1 MSDPLDPTAALR
13 RAQMLLDSTAHWS
26 NEDDSDDPNAA
37 LRRAGELLGQ
47 LDVLPPMTQTDEWN
61 RIGGLSP
68 LLTRPEGPVPVT
80 PAQRA
85 EPSVLDSTALSRAMG
100 ARRGGVA
107 EQIMPYLS
115 MIGIRP
121 AAIPEAAAA
130 RVNEPGAIR
139 PISEFPDYLATAGKR
154 AVKDV
159 VTMPFQMAGAAATE
173 VGKDAGLVDPA
184 TGQWKSLKDLKQLKP
199 PPQPQSFE
207 EVGQSFEQMLQRS
220 ADPFGLLRALVVNPA
235 MHEWQLGEEA
245 LPEGTTPTPEA
256 QAAQLMHQL
265 AAIVPVIGPMV
276 RDIAQ
281 RGLTGTHQEAAEAL
295 GDVAALP
302 IMEEVYPRVGA
313 GAKRG
318 LELLG
323 DLGRNPA
330 NAVPQFLAATGANRV
345 RAPQNAAQALA
356 EMKRVE
362 RANVATGQGGQ
373 RVVDHGTAVRT
384 LQAAMDEWRGDT
396 GVYPEIL
403 DTSVRLGHEWD
414 VTDLGQA
421 IREVADSYK
430 RADVPMP
437 AALRKLDEQARMWEN
452 FSQGGGPT
460 TGRLPQEAGAT
471 TALPRR
477 TMNAAELDE
486 VLQELNA
493 ATGRFEELSPQAK
506 NRVQQSNPTM
516 AAQVALRKAVREK
529 LYNGL
534 GEMGPGIRQIV
545 EDGQRRWGQMSE
557 MQKRLVARTA
567 MAERQKVSIPSRVEQ
582 IGRTAVRMGG
592 KAAIGAMLGGE
603 RGAMSLAA
611 LDLAENELSLRGARR
626 KTISGLLK
634 RAMRNQD
641 VAAPPFGW
649 QGPMHGPWP
658 ATTGPG
664 GSPGGPGGGSPLG
677 GGPGGGGPGGG
688 AGFPIAGGGL
698 PPNPNTVVTSPTGG
712 PPAAGPIIMPGE
724 SPVRAGGETE
734 PLPPEVDV
742 SEARPGIDWEEMG
755 RRFTAHNNA
764 LQAAGQPQL
773 TWRQFMKLVQKGG
786 GGEAPPAAG
795 VPVPRGPA
803 PTPGAPPAAEAL
815 AEPRTG
821 VPATVA
827 RAAWNRMVELF
838 PKELP
843 ELVKAFRESTGTKP
857 KSKASKW
864 ASQTEL
870 EGPLADWLLSDMATR
885 HSDLKDYQ
893 LLLERARTVIR
904 KATPKPEAP
913 PEGGAPPSPPAPEG
927 PSGGP
932 GAPPA
937 SPAATPAAGAR
948 PAPRASR
955 EAAGAKAEEAAA
967 NAKVDKDTE
976 AAGLEAVTAEAQ
988 RLRKQLLDGQ
998 NAARKLSKPKQ
1009 AAYLQSMEALRH
1021 RYMEIVHSV
1030 KRVFG
1035 QEAQDI
1041 LQDVYRAK
1049 LDKEA
1054 ETPAPAE
1061 TPAETPEQAPAR
1073 NPLAVV
1079 AKRLQTGID
1088 SDAIYGELTEGMST
1102 TISPFQVANLLKN
1115 AKNSKFHAKAREV
1128 GARLIREEELG
1139 AKGVLEEKAAKDGPE
1154 SDAAKALARM
1164 NEKLAQAQATLK
1176 RDTEALKAG
1185 KKKPPMSDRS
1195 AAIVKGAVAEREAAA
1210 AETPAETPAETTF
1223 KADPA
1228 KVARIREV
1236 GNRMQELQAESLRI
1250 IAEHKKTGTSPNRDL
1265 ESGHM
1270 EYARLQ
1276 KEFTQL
1282 HIDVQADRD
1291 AYYTN
1296 KYGPYV
1302 EPTKPTEPTPPTTPP
1317 KSKASSPEAVAA
1329 RKARRDANWAEV
1341 EKSAA
1346 ALKEETGVVQK
1357 HVARGAAAL
1366 NRATEKLGRT
1376 PKATL
1381 PRDLAG
1387 AKPRYNIGPNEYH
1400 PTFDSDIDKA
1410 AYITAQKKPSLRD
1423 ADYLKFVQRETG
1435 WSEAA
1440 VRAHGAKVR
1449 AALKEAVK
1457 DADEEGRVTLPDQ
1470 MPDQSNPTA
1479 PVPKSKAAKARAEAQ
1494 KKSPAAAVTPKP
1506 PDWKAWTPEVNT
1518 AIERQVASL
1527 IELQRKQRGK
1537 PDARGYAAGAHVVSE
1552 LLKDVRDRGV
1562 SLEDAKA
1569 NALDDLRTRDLSAP
1583 TRAIAAKAVDV
1594 AVERMARDRP
1604 EAAAVTATLTHRFG
1618 EATARAVRA
1627 MLEPGEKWGP
1637 DAHPDDIAL
1646 QEASAKLLH
1655 RMNGPNVRAELTPRE
1670 ARILADEFRSLADSR
1685 ALLPEFEKGNS
1696 PNQSIRY
1703 AFSNF
1708 ADKLE
1713 TIAEP
1718 KPPAPKSKAAAARA
1732 AKPLSSPSG
1741 KLLEDYIRKHGGA
1754 EAEGPTAPSTEP
1766 KSERQGE
1773 PTPPRPALA
1782 EIRDHL
1788 LKGGKVRWHDYGDRV
1803 RTSYLESA
1811 EPNKNGTHSLTSDD
1825 SGTLSQTDKLMELV
1839 KGLRSKHR
1847 FRKPVTLIDAPTPLA
1862 EQSATE
1868 LQNTSVTQLQA
1879 QADVEGK
1886 PAPKSKAAAARE
1898 AKAAADAK
1906 AARDAEIDD
1915 VFAKPDPKATKARMT
1930 KEIRHELQRIL
1941 DEFDAQPY
1949 QGRTFTPVPREH
1961 NYDPDAQAGGKYYI
1975 QAGHEGAPVFH
1986 DIRNQ
1991 TPVVRRKG
1999 KLTEGTTLTR
2009 KVVEDAVRQLLDTGT
2024 VTRPIHEGALR
2035 VAELRAAG
2043 AKGKSGFGG
2052 GISKPIIDAW
2062 WRERKEPVPFDVPKV
2077 KLTPEEEAQAARDA
2091 EPLKGR
2097 AAREREA
2104 ARRAAKKKR

>member
-1 MSDPLDPTAALR
+1 VSDGFDPNSALA
-13 RAQMLLDSTAHWS
+13 RARLLLDSTADLTAD
-26 NEDDSDDPNAA
+26 EDDPNAA
-37 LRRAGELLGQ
+37 YRRAGMLLGQ
-47 LDVLPPMTQTDEWN
+47 LDVLPPLTQTDEWS
-61 RIGGLSP
+61 RIGGTTP
-68 LLTRPEGPVPVT
+68 LLTRPEGPVPLTKAQQQSRSVLSST
-80 PAQRA
+80 PASQ
-85 EPSVLDSTALSRAMG
+85 LTDQL
-100 ARRGGVA
+100 
-107 EQIMPYLS
+107 MPYLS
-115 MIGIRP
+115 LLGIRP

-130 RVNEPGAIR
+130 HVNDPGAIR
-139 PISEFPDYLATAGKR
+139 AASDWPGSLATSGERVLHNVA
-154 AVKDV
+154 
-159 VTMPFQMAGAAATE
+159 TMPWQMAKAAGTE
-173 VGKDAGLVDPA
+173 VAGDFGLTDA
-184 TGQWKSLKDLKQLKP
+184 TGALQSLKDLKQLHAP
-199 PPQPQSFE
+199 PPSPPTFE
-207 EVGQSFEQMLQRS
+207 GFQHEM
-220 ADPFGLLRALVVNPA
+220 ARALDPLGIVRSMVVNPA
-235 MHEWQLGEEA
+235 LHELQLA
-245 LPEGTTPTPEA
+245 KDAVPEGEQGAPA
-256 QAAQLMHQL
+256 DQAARMAHIM
-265 AAIVPVIGPMV
+265 AALVPVIGPMA
-276 RDIAQ
+276 RDILQ
-281 RGLTGTHQEAAEAL
+281 RGLMGTHEESAQAL
-295 GDVAALP
+295 GDVASIP
-302 IMEEVYPRVGA
+302 VMEEVYPRVWT

-318 LELLG
+318 AELLG

-345 RAPQNAAQALA
+345 RAPQAAAQTLA

-362 RANVATGQGGQ
+362 NAAVATGVGKQ

-384 LQAAMDEWRGDT
+384 LQTAMDEWRGDS

-403 DTSVRLGHEWD
+403 DTSVQLGHEWD
-414 VTDLGQA
+414 VTDLGQP
-421 IREVADSYK
+421 IREVADAYK

-437 AALRKLDEQARMWEN
+437 AALKRLDEQARMWEN

-477 TMNAAELDE
+477 TMNATELDQ

-506 NRVQQSNPTM
+506 NRVQQSNPAM

-557 MQKRLVARTA
+557 MQKRLMARTA
-567 MAERQKVSIPSRVEQ
+567 MAERQKTSIPSRLEQ
-582 IGRTAVRMGG
+582 AGKTAVRVGT
-592 KAAIGAMLGGE
+592 KAAIGYGLGGE
-603 RGAMSLAA
+603 RGAVSLAA
-611 LDLAENELSLRGARR
+611 LDLAESELALRNSRR
-626 KTISGLLK
+626 KTISGMLQ

-664 GSPGGPGGGSPLG
+664 GSPGGPGGGSPYG
-677 GGPGGGGPGGG
+677 GGPGGGGAGGG

-734 PLPPEVDV
+734 PLAPAVDV
-742 SEARPGIDWEEMG
+742 SEARPGIDWEELG

-815 AEPRTG
+815 VEPTRTG

-913 PEGGAPPSPPAPEG
+913 PEGGAPPAAPAPEG

-1054 ETPAPAE
+1054 ETPTPAE

-1139 AKGVLEEKAAKDGPE
+1139 AKGLLEEKAAKDGPE

-1250 IAEHKKTGTSPNRDL
+1250 IAEHKKAGTSPNRDL

-1366 NRATEKLGRT
+1366 TRATEKLGRT

-1400 PTFDSDIDKA
+1400 PTFESDLDKA

-1562 SLEDAKA
+1562 SLEDAKT

-1999 KLTEGTTLTR
+1999 KLTEGTQLTR